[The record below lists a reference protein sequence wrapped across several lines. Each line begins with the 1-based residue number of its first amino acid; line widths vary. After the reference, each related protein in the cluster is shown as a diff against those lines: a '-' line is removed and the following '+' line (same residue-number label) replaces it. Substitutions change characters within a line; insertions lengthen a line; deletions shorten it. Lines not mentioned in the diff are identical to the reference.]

1 MRIILTVHAGFR
13 IRKRK
18 ISYEEIIETL
28 KWPEKL
34 IKKDGKYYAQRNLGR
49 GRIEI
54 VCEKTENYIK
64 IVTVYW
70 V

>member
-1 MRIILTVHAGFR
+1 MRIVFTVHAGFR

-18 ISYEEIIETL
+18 ISPEEIIETL

-34 IKKDGKYYAQRNLGR
+34 SKRDGKYYAQRHIGR